1 MRYKRGNLAI
11 TLRSDLLGGNLCSRK
26 NIVTVQGSQVVDSQ
40 SLAKAKKNDP
50 EYKPISRTKYTY

>member
-1 MRYKRGNLAI
+1 MCRRALYGL
-11 TLRSDLLGGNLCSRK
+11 SPFY
-26 NIVTVQGSQVVDSQ
+26 VTIHGSQVVDSQ